1 MDMSDQALS
10 LDWTIA
16 TDDQNGLSRL
26 EGLFEEAEAIEVGQK
41 FLRFRLCSDQ
51 GALLSVEEVA
61 AVLTIQTQD
70 VLPVPHMPDCV
81 LGIYNWRGEVLW
93 LVDLPNQMGLD
104 ALVKQNPRMTSCMA
118 IVLQINGQFLGL
130 AVPEVYDIEQHDPTL
145 LQPPLSELFAP
156 KLLPFVKGYLTGA
169 DLRSTEDQRSTVLKV
184 AAILQDPRLHLHA
197 LN

>member
-16 TDDQNGLSRL
+16 TNHESGLSRL
-26 EGLFEEAEAIEVGQK
+26 EGLFEDEAIVEVGQK

-51 GALLSVEEVA
+51 DALLPVDEVA
-61 AVLTIQTQD
+61 AVLTLQTQD

-93 LVDLPNQMGLD
+93 LVDLAHQVGLD
-104 ALVKQNPRMTSCMA
+104 ALVKQNSRLTSCMA
-118 IVLQINGQFLGL
+118 IVLQVNGQFLGL
-130 AVPEVYDIEQHDPTL
+130 AVPDVYDIEPHDPQL
-145 LQPPLSELFAP
+145 LQPPLSELFSP

-169 DLRSTEDQRSTVLKV
+169 DRQSTEDQRSTVLEV
-184 AAILQDPRLHLHA
+184 TAILQDPRLHLHQ